1 MPDIPLVQA
10 ADKEQLQIELKKL
23 AEQILASVSVFES
36 AQSKELISDFVSDLF
51 LGVANQSQQEARR
64 RKQAE
69 GIAAAQASGIRFGR
83 PRKAL
88 PENFDE
94 QHCAWRDG
102 EISLDRAAEACGMT
116 KSAFYNAAVRR
127 EQRASAG

>member
-1 MPDIPLVQA
+1 MPDISLKQA
-10 ADKEQLQIELKKL
+10 SDKEQLQNELKEL
-23 AEQILASVSVFES
+23 AGQILSSLSVLES
-36 AQSKELISDFVSDLF
+36 AQSKELISDFVSELF
-51 LGVANQSQQEARR
+51 LGVAKQSQQEARH

-69 GIAAAQASGIRFGR
+69 GIAAAQANGTRFGR
-83 PRKAL
+83 PRKVL
-88 PENFDE
+88 PQNFDE